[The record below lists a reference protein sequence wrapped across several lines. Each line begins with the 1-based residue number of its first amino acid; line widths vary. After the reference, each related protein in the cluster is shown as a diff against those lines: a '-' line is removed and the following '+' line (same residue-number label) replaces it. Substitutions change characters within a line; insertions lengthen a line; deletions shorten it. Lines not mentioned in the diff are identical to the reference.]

1 MRIISGLYKGRRL
14 KTLDGLSI
22 RPTSDRLRET
32 VFNILAPLIEGAR
45 VADLCAGSGA
55 VGIEALSRGADR
67 VFFVEQSPKAAAVI
81 RENLAHCA
89 DQADQKN
96 YKLINRPVLTALRYF
111 AAEKL
116 SFDIIYFDPPYDS
129 PLYDQVLLEIAAS
142 DILEEDGIVLVEHR
156 RNAPLQPNYDRLR
169 PYREITHGETRL
181 TFYKLEPVI
190 PFSADE

>member
-81 RENLAHCA
+81 SVFLIVSRLLSSMAKNPPSDGSVAPSRRLPVRCDSCGVSAG
-89 DQADQKN
+89 QK
-96 YKLINRPVLTALRYF
+96 KHRVQVERRPARGPEHPMRTLI
-111 AAEKL
+111 
-116 SFDIIYFDPPYDS
+116 
-129 PLYDQVLLEIAAS
+129 IATKNT
-142 DILEEDGIVLVEHR
+142 L
-156 RNAPLQPNYDRLR
+156 
-169 PYREITHGETRL
+169 
-181 TFYKLEPVI
+181 
-190 PFSADE
+190 